1 MVVVS
6 ATMDGTPACPKLA
19 QNVLVRRPAKEASGA
34 SGGIPDDKGEWDKAC
49 GITRGLYGMNMG

>member
-6 ATMDGTPACPKLA
+6 ATMEGTPCPKLA
-19 QNVLVRRPAKEASGA
+19 QKVLVSRPAKEAKGA